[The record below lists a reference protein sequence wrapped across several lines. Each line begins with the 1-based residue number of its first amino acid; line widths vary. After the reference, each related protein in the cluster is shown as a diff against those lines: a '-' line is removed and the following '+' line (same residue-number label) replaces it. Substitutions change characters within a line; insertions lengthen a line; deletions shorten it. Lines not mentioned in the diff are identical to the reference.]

1 MYSYTNYI
9 TSSNHLGLEEVTL
22 GGKYDS
28 VYFLEESFK
37 NNNGPWRIYKS
48 NMKRSLSAL
57 KDASNCLKFIY
68 VVHPQGQGGLIAFQH
83 LLDRFDAIGQM
94 EPRHC

>member
-1 MYSYTNYI
+1 MNKVNTKHFSVFYKNMYSYTNYI

-37 NNNGPWRIYKS
+37 NNNGP
-48 NMKRSLSAL
+48 
-57 KDASNCLKFIY
+57 
-68 VVHPQGQGGLIAFQH
+68 
-83 LLDRFDAIGQM
+83 
-94 EPRHC
+94 